1 MCTVSMV
8 SDHFMAIWPQKYPD
22 TFPISPTSNPSIPN
36 TQPAVKWPQQ
46 VDQISREEFDALRKD
61 VEEMKL
67 LLQRAKEYDE
77 RNNEPHCEM
86 EEKVA
91 LIKKVAEMVGVDLG
105 DVFQEKG
112 S

>member
-1 MCTVSMV
+1 MCSVSMV
-8 SDHFMAIWPQKYPD
+8 SDHFMDIWPQKYPD
-22 TFPISPTSNPSIPN
+22 TFPISPTSVPN
-36 TQPAVKWPQQ
+36 VPPVVKWPQQ
-46 VDQISREEFDALRKD
+46 VDQISREEFDDLRKD

-91 LIKKVAEMVGVDLG
+91 LIKKVAELVGVDLG
-105 DVFQEKG
+105 DVFK
-112 S
+112 